1 MSEPSPGAGR
11 SASGMVKRDFVSG
24 LAFVAL
30 GIATV
35 VESLR
40 MPAFAELE
48 AEFYTAPGIVPG
60 LLGAGL
66 ALLGALL
73 SLHAAAG
80 QDRGQAAT
88 AGADHAWPQVG
99 AAFALCMVYAGV
111 LVSRIPFQLAT
122 FLFIVAFI
130 LTFELWDARLR
141 ARWRRQTIIAVALAA
156 LLAFGISYLFEAI
169 FLIRLP

>member
-1 MSEPSPGAGR
+1 MSEASPGAAR
-11 SASGMVKRDFVSG
+11 SPSGMVKADFVTG

-40 MPAFAELE
+40 MPAFAELH
-48 AEFYTAPGIVPG
+48 AEPYTAPGIVPG
-60 LLGAGL
+60 LLGAAL

-73 SLHAAAG
+73 SLRAAAAPRRAQDG
-80 QDRGQAAT
+80 QEGV
-88 AGADHAWPQVG
+88 DHAWPRVG
-99 AAFALCMVYAGV
+99 AAFALCMGYAGV
-111 LVSRIPFQLAT
+111 LVSRIPFELAT

-130 LTFELWDARLR
+130 LTFELWDGQLR
-141 ARWRRQTIIAVALAA
+141 ARWRRQTIIALVLAA
-156 LLAFGISYLFEAI
+156 SIAFGVSYVFRAI